1 MRLRPRSASV
11 AVGAVYLCRVADVE
25 RVLKVQASS
34 PALSLIFFRPFGAC
48 LPFAFLPSAGALG
61 CNLSLL
67 RGCGVLLTG
76 SFRFFGSPVVFLA
89 FVSRSLVVLSGAT
102 SERSEGRG
110 AVEAS
115 LPAILLLSSL
125 PAACSMLA
133 PRVVRSRRVAHARV
147 RWMGDPFA

>member
-1 MRLRPRSASV
+1 MRLRPRSACV
-11 AVGAVYLCRVADVE
+11 AVGAVYLCGVADVDW
-25 RVLKVQASS
+25 VLKVQASS
-34 PALSLIFFRPFGAC
+34 PASSLIFFRPFGA
-48 LPFAFLPSAGALG
+48 LSSFFFLPSAGALG

-115 LPAILLLSSL
+115 LPATSAAVFFARSLLNVGAEGGEV
-125 PAACSMLA
+125 AAGL
-133 PRVVRSRRVAHARV
+133 AHARV
-147 RWMGDPFA
+147 R